1 MIAVEPD
8 LLEASDGHVP
18 APAAPAAAVSDAM
31 FAALIE
37 RLGPFERRPRLAVGV
52 SGGADSL
59 ALVLLADRWLRSRG
73 GQVTALTV
81 DHGLR
86 PESAA
91 EAAQVGEWLARRG
104 IAHHVLR
111 WEGTKPRTGI
121 QHAAREARRALLLEW
136 CRQTGVLHLLLAHHR
151 DDQLE
156 TMLLRQAH
164 GSGPDGL
171 AAMAAV
177 IETSQ
182 VRILR
187 PLLDVPGGR
196 LKATLRHLG
205 QPWIEDPSNRDPT
218 FERVR
223 IRQLLAAPA
232 GGTAGSVPV
241 PLDPRRFGAAR
252 AAREAEVAALLAAAV
267 AIYPEGWAVL
277 DPIRWRAADTELSRR
292 ALTRILLAIGGAPY
306 PPRGERLERLHDV
319 LRRDALGGGHTLAG
333 CRILPRRGGILFVR
347 EPAAAAH
354 DIAIDRAGTF
364 EWDGRFVVK
373 VAGSGPREGRGYRLA
388 RLGRAGWAEAAAADP
403 AVRQRPI
410 PPAVRPSLPAL
421 WDLDG
426 VVSVPHLLYR
436 RQGTHPVSVEIVSMT
451 FRPRH
456 ALAGPGFFVS

>member
-1 MIAVEPD
+1 MIARKPD
-8 LLEASDGHVP
+8 LREASDDHVP
-18 APAAPAAAVSDAM
+18 APEVSAAAVSDAV

-59 ALVLLADRWLRSRG
+59 ALVLLADRWARSRG
-73 GQVTALTV
+73 GEVTALTV

-111 WEGTKPRTGI
+111 WEGAKPRTGI
-121 QHAAREARRALLLEW
+121 QQAAREARRALLLEW
-136 CRQTGVLHLLLAHHR
+136 CRQAGVLHLLLAHHH

-156 TMLLRQAH
+156 TMMLRRVH

-177 IETSQ
+177 VETPE

-187 PLLDVPGGR
+187 PLLDVPGHR
-196 LKATLRHLG
+196 LKATLQHLG

-223 IRQLLAAPA
+223 IRQSLSAPA
-232 GGTAGSVPV
+232 HGTAGGAPV
-241 PLDPRRFGAAR
+241 PPDPHRFGAAR
-252 AAREAEVAALLAAAV
+252 AARDAEVAALLAAAA

-277 DPIRWRAADTELSRR
+277 DPIRLRAADTELSRR
-292 ALTRILLAIGGAPY
+292 ALTRILLAVGGAAY
-306 PPRGERLERLHDV
+306 PPRSERLERLHDV

-354 DIAIDRAGTF
+354 DVAVDRAGTF
-364 EWDGRFVVK
+364 EWDRRFVVK
-373 VAGSGPREGRGYRLA
+373 VAGRGPWDGRGYRLPPPGGGGRGAGGRRRSCGAKPA
-388 RLGRAGWAEAAAADP
+388 RSGGSKAQPAG
-403 AVRQRPI
+403 
-410 PPAVRPSLPAL
+410 
-421 WDLDG
+421 
-426 VVSVPHLLYR
+426 
-436 RQGTHPVSVEIVSMT
+436 SM
-451 FRPRH
+451 
-456 ALAGPGFFVS
+456 GS